1 MSQRKR
7 GNFKGKTKDVDLF
20 SVAAP
25 TTSDTFDK
33 LKTRHK
39 TYERVSDVVKPKKD
53 KRRRTGEE
61 EDSSVPVSPYQTTLM
76 EAIDTEEGQEITR
89 FIKEKAYQRQR
100 ALTSQRVKTGGP
112 IYDLPRPLSI
122 PVPEP
127 EDNWSRSFERT
138 TSAMAS
144 TPQYEEL
151 GIKNR
156 SLTQTA
162 KYFDQ
167 TQEMLSTVKK
177 VPLQMGPSAFVS
189 YRQAVLDTLD
199 QQTPR
204 TRSRARRSLSE
215 TIVPP
220 MVHGITPEESSSDQ
234 GRTQSQ
240 PKSEV
245 YVPMTQS
252 TVGRT
257 DGNKVS
263 QISMCT
269 AVEPLTQFTQTI
281 QGDSVITVPTMTLVS
296 DKVRTSTLL
305 KPIEPDFY
313 LPGGV
318 RLSEVKTYR
327 IEELSPDGN
336 LAVMVRLSSLKTVY
350 NTDMFMLDKYSGHLF
365 VTDEDGVYMRA
376 QEKGWIF
383 PTKSTME
390 EPLAG
395 NIPNPGSI
403 TPQSIQLNNFKRTPE
418 AESTRDQIPTLTASR
433 TIREI
438 LDQKSG
444 KSPQLK
450 GSRESTPKP
459 KTVAQLLAEKTAI
472 VPVFSPELELHLQM
486 IAEQKE
492 LEKRAQQQAQLAQ
505 ETKHE

>member
-1 MSQRKR
+1 MNQRKR

-20 SVAAP
+20 LVAVP
-25 TTSDTFDK
+25 TASDTFDK

-39 TYERVSDVVKPKKD
+39 TYERVSYVVKPKKD
-53 KRRRTGEE
+53 KRRRTEEE
-61 EDSSVPVSPYQTTLM
+61 EDSSVPVSPYQTTST
-76 EAIDTEEGQEITR
+76 EVIDTEEGQEITR

-112 IYDLPRPLSI
+112 IYDLPQPLSI

-127 EDNWSRSFERT
+127 EDNCSQSFERT
-138 TSAMAS
+138 TSAQAMAS
-144 TPQYEEL
+144 MPQYEEL

-156 SLTQTA
+156 SLTQTP

-240 PKSEV
+240 PKFEI

-252 TVGRT
+252 IVGGT

-263 QISMCT
+263 QIPMCT
-269 AVEPLTQFTQTI
+269 AVEPLTKFTQTI

-327 IEELSPDGN
+327 IEELYPDGN
-336 LAVMVRLSSLKTVY
+336 PVVMIRLPSLKTVY

-365 VTDEDGVYMRA
+365 VTDEDGVYMRV

-383 PTKSTME
+383 PTESTME

-395 NIPNPGSI
+395 NIPHPGSI
-403 TPQSIQLNNFKRTPE
+403 TP
-418 AESTRDQIPTLTASR
+418 
-433 TIREI
+433 
-438 LDQKSG
+438 
-444 KSPQLK
+444 PQ
-450 GSRESTPKP
+450 G
-459 KTVAQLLAEKTAI
+459 
-472 VPVFSPELELHLQM
+472 FN
-486 IAEQKE
+486 
-492 LEKRAQQQAQLAQ
+492 
-505 ETKHE
+505 

>member
-1 MSQRKR
+1 
-7 GNFKGKTKDVDLF
+7 
-20 SVAAP
+20 
-25 TTSDTFDK
+25 
-33 LKTRHK
+33 
-39 TYERVSDVVKPKKD
+39 
-53 KRRRTGEE
+53 
-61 EDSSVPVSPYQTTLM
+61 
-76 EAIDTEEGQEITR
+76 
-89 FIKEKAYQRQR
+89 
-100 ALTSQRVKTGGP
+100 
-112 IYDLPRPLSI
+112 
-122 PVPEP
+122 
-127 EDNWSRSFERT
+127 
-138 TSAMAS
+138 MAS

-156 SLTQTA
+156 SLTQTP

-204 TRSRARRSLSE
+204 TRSRAKRSLSE

-240 PKSEV
+240 PKFEV

-252 TVGRT
+252 IVRGT

-263 QISMCT
+263 QIPTCT

-336 LAVMVRLSSLKTVY
+336 PAVMVRLPSLKTVY

-365 VTDEDGVYMRA
+365 VTDEDGVYMRV

-383 PTKSTME
+383 PTESTME

-395 NIPNPGSI
+395 NIPHPGSI
-403 TPQSIQLNNFKRTPE
+403 TPQSIQLNNFKKTPE
-418 AESTRDQIPTLTASR
+418 AESTRDQIPTSTPSR

-438 LDQKSG
+438 FDQKSG

-459 KTVAQLLAEKTAI
+459 KTVAQLLAEKRAI

-505 ETKHE
+505 ETEPERKIKEEQEQIRKDKEEAG